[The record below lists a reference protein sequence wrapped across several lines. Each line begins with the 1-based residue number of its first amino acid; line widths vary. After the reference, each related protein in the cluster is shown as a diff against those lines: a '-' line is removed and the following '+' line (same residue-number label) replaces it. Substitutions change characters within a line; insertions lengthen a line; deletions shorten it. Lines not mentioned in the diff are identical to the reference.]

1 MINLQ
6 TCVCFS
12 QLSNS
17 NHPTRFNRATQYTE
31 SLLKDIQCNALIPN
45 LPAMTQMVNVLIS
58 GANRGL
64 GKGLVQRFLLKPNH
78 TVIAANRRTDEASSQ
93 PLQDFP
99 VGTGSRL
106 IIVRCDAS
114 VNTDPARAVEELQAQ
129 GVDHLD
135 IVVANAGIAQGYP
148 LVKDGLW
155 RAPHHS
161 LSTNPRPSDL
171 KTALCSTTAITYAT
185 GRTTACPV

>member
-1 MINLQ
+1 
-6 TCVCFS
+6 
-12 QLSNS
+12 
-17 NHPTRFNRATQYTE
+17 
-31 SLLKDIQCNALIPN
+31 
-45 LPAMTQMVNVLIS
+45 MTQVVNVLIS

-93 PLQDFP
+93 PLRDFP

-148 LVKDGLW
+148 LVKDLDLADLQSHLIPNVFGVIALYQAT
-155 RAPHHS
+155 RA
-161 LSTNPRPSDL
+161 LLLQGTQPRWFTMGSS
-171 KTALCSTTAITYAT
+171 A
-185 GRTTACPV
+185 GWFE